1 MCAVARWL
9 FRMSDV
15 SCNQGGGNKGQLTL
29 DRGIGLF
36 LGRDRALGD
45 GDQLRGETVLNASM
59 SALTLSVNMASS
71 RSAIVWVSSL
81 TTMSPSASRIHA

>member
-9 FRMSDV
+9 LRMSDV
-15 SCNQGGGNKGQLTL
+15 SCNQGGGNKRQLTL

-45 GDQLRGETVLNASM
+45 GDQLLGETVLPEFPVQG
-59 SALTLSVNMASS
+59 LEERQHVGIDLVGK
-71 RSAIVWVSSL
+71 RGFV
-81 TTMSPSASRIHA
+81 